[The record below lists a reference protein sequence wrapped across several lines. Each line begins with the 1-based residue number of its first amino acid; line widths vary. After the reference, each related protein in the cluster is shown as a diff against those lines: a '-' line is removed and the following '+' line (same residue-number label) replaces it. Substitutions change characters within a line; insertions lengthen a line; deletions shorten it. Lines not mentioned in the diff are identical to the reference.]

1 VKDINAQFSA
11 QDSVDDW
18 RSEVVKQTL
27 QHSVGFLLVLALKK
41 LLSKR
46 FASSAESKA
55 SYPHDQE
62 LDTP

>member
-27 QHSVGFLLVLALKK
+27 QHLIGFLLVLAVEK
-41 LLSKR
+41 LL
-46 FASSAESKA
+46 E
-55 SYPHDQE
+55 
-62 LDTP
+62 

>member
-41 LLSKR
+41 LLEQAFCFFGGEQSLL
-46 FASSAESKA
+46 
-55 SYPHDQE
+55 P
-62 LDTP
+62 P